1 MSIFSANI
9 PLLNTFLKNFASC
22 FSTKQMAMFTLVIY
36 ALFKDYKRNS
46 LEVMAKATHTDYQKL
61 QCFFSD
67 SKWDTQAL
75 KRIRLEII
83 QKQRTTAPAKDGL
96 LAIDDTGC
104 PKPFAKKTEGAK
116 LQYCGPLKRKEVC
129 NVGVG
134 AAFVSDSK
142 HFPIDIIPYL
152 PAREFPR
159 GKNNSQFKDKIQI
172 ALELFDLYAESFA
185 LSGIVFDSWY
195 ATTRFL
201 THIHKEG
208 KIFYSEIKS
217 NRNIFMRHPVKKN
230 KCLVKPDE
238 LVTLIK
244 KHFRDKIK
252 FVKFKTTDGSEVSHK
267 TYSFEAKLNDCD
279 VPIKFVIIF
288 GKWNK
293 DDDYTYHILVTN
305 NLRASAKMV
314 ITNYLLRW
322 GIEHG
327 FKELKDTFSFD
338 HYQVRHINKIDRYW
352 NLCLVAW
359 TLTYWIKQNAYLT
372 KILETKPT
380 TFNEIKQAVNS
391 MLEFASTNALSK
403 NENLAHGYFKIK
415 SKRLKKKCAA

>member
-1 MSIFSANI
+1 MRLTYSFTPAINCTCEFFHQPTTGAKDLSVFSANI

-22 FSTKQMAMFTLVIY
+22 FSSKQLAIFTLVIY

-61 QCFFSD
+61 QYFFSD

-152 PAREFPR
+152 PVKEFPR

-230 KCLVKPDE
+230 QCLVKPDV
-238 LVTLIK
+238 LSYRRRIVTIIK
-244 KHFRDKIK
+244 KHFWDKIK

-305 NLRASAKMV
+305 NLYS
-314 ITNYLLRW
+314 
-322 GIEHG
+322 
-327 FKELKDTFSFD
+327 
-338 HYQVRHINKIDRYW
+338 
-352 NLCLVAW
+352 
-359 TLTYWIKQNAYLT
+359 
-372 KILETKPT
+372 
-380 TFNEIKQAVNS
+380 
-391 MLEFASTNALSK
+391 STSALSK
-403 NENLAHGYFKIK
+403 SKKLAHGYFKIK
-415 SKRLKKKCAA
+415 SKRLKTKYAA

>member
-22 FSTKQMAMFTLVIY
+22 FSKKQMAVFTLVIY
-36 ALFKDYKRNS
+36 AFFKDYKRNS
-46 LEVMAKATHTDYQKL
+46 LDGMAKATHTDYQKF
-61 QCFFSD
+61 QYFFSD
-67 SKWDTQAL
+67 SKWDIQAI
-75 KRIRLEII
+75 KRTRLEII
-83 QKQRTTAPAKDGL
+83 QKQRTTAPTKDGL

-116 LQYCGPLKRKEVC
+116 WQYCGPLKRKEVC

-201 THIHKEG
+201 THIHKKG

-230 KCLVKPDE
+230 QCLVKPDE

-244 KHFRDKIK
+244 KHFWDKIK

-267 TYSFEAKLNDCD
+267 TYSFEAKLKDCV
-279 VPIKFVIIF
+279 VPIKFVVIL
-288 GKWNK
+288 GKRNK
-293 DDDYTYHILVTN
+293 DNDYTYHILITN

-327 FKELKDTFSFD
+327 FKELKDTFYFD
-338 HYQVRHINKIDRYW
+338 HYQVRHINKIERHW

-359 TLTYWIKQNAYLT
+359 TLTYWIKQ
-372 KILETKPT
+372 
-380 TFNEIKQAVNS
+380 S
-391 MLEFASTNALSK
+391 LSSCK
-403 NENLAHGYFKIK
+403 RGCLSCENP
-415 SKRLKKKCAA
+415 

>member
-1 MSIFSANI
+1 
-9 PLLNTFLKNFASC
+9 
-22 FSTKQMAMFTLVIY
+22 MAVFTLVIY
-36 ALFKDYKRNS
+36 AFFKDYKRNS
-46 LEVMAKATHTDYQKL
+46 LDGMAKATHTDYQKF
-61 QCFFSD
+61 QYFFSD
-67 SKWDTQAL
+67 SKWDIQAI
-75 KRIRLEII
+75 KRTRLEII
-83 QKQRTTAPAKDGL
+83 QKQRTTAPTKDGL

-116 LQYCGPLKRKEVC
+116 WQYCGPLKRKEVC

-134 AAFVSDSK
+134 ATFVSESK

-152 PAREFPR
+152 PAREFPG
-159 GKNNSQFKDKIQI
+159 GKNNPPFKDKIQI
-172 ALELFDLYAESFA
+172 ALELFDACSKTMDF
-185 LSGIVFDSWY
+185 SGTVFDSWY

-217 NRNIFMRHPVKKN
+217 NRNIFMRHPVKKTM
-230 KCLVKPDE
+230 CLVKPDV
-238 LVTLIK
+238 LSHSRRIVTLIK
-244 KHFRDKIK
+244 KHYWDKIK
-252 FVKFKTTDGSEVSHK
+252 YVKFKTTDGSEVSHK
-267 TYSFEAKLNDCD
+267 TYSFEAKLKDCD
-279 VPIKFVIIF
+279 IPIRFVVIL

-293 DDDYTYHILVTN
+293 DDDYTYHILITN

-322 GIEHG
+322 GIEHS
-327 FKELKDTFSFD
+327 FKELKDTFYFD
-338 HYQVRHINKIDRYW
+338 HYQVRHINKIERYW

-359 TLTYWIKQNAYLT
+359 TLAYWIKQNAYLA

-391 MLEFASTNALSK
+391 LLEFASTNALSK
-403 NENLAHGYFKIK
+403 NEILADGYFKIK
-415 SKRLKKKCAA
+415 SKRLKKNCAA